1 MHSCHPAAYLQSRR
15 IIGRSRFFSGHD
27 AARPSLIIYRPQ
39 SYLVPFWLSSTCS
52 CLAETTP
59 RAVGLIMNDLH
70 SSANPHALARP
81 TSEQIVCLHFIPWE
95 MENNFLTFQF
105 FYFIVFLF
113 FLLFYGHSSGNKIQ
127 MKLNKRQ
134 VEGRT
139 IPGPGAPQDCSVPSD
154 TLSVYF
160 REIYVNTRMVT
171 NKSDQ
176 QDKRP
181 LYDRNFSC
189 SSIYLPS
196 QLSLSLFSNRLLGDG
211 RSKTRISILP
221 SSHVSEFDNN
231 APGAAVIRR
240 PELCTDV
247 RADK

>member
-1 MHSCHPAAYLQSRR
+1 M
-15 IIGRSRFFSGHD
+15 
-27 AARPSLIIYRPQ
+27 
-39 SYLVPFWLSSTCS
+39 
-52 CLAETTP
+52 
-59 RAVGLIMNDLH
+59 
-70 SSANPHALARP
+70 
-81 TSEQIVCLHFIPWE
+81 
-95 MENNFLTFQF
+95 
-105 FYFIVFLF
+105 
-113 FLLFYGHSSGNKIQ
+113 LFYGHSSGNKIQ

-211 RSKTRISILP
+211 RSKTRISFCRHLMFRNLIIMHRERWL
-221 SSHVSEFDNN
+221 SAGRNYVRTY
-231 APGAAVIRR
+231 APIN
-240 PELCTDV
+240 
-247 RADK
+247 K